1 MHRLVIA
8 ATTLL
13 SLIGALVV
21 VAYLLIFGA
30 ATDRAATIAPARSLA
45 YVSIY
50 LTPSTGQQMRLAD
63 VLTKLPGF
71 TDRDAVGTKID
82 EFAQRFLGDAGL
94 DYRADVKPWL
104 GNEVAV
110 AVIAPA
116 SGQGMSGNG
125 SLIIAAVRDEAAA
138 RAAIARIVAK
148 ANGTTR
154 SQTYSGVPVTVASGP
169 AGQAGAFAILEGM
182 LLAGSDEATL
192 HAAIDAAQGRASSL
206 AESDAFRRATE
217 PLPTDRLA
225 LAYLDISGAASAGGQ
240 AALASGYHG
249 AALALVARSD
259 GLQVTGH
266 APFDTAAA
274 NPSARAN
281 FALGSE
287 PAALPDW
294 MPATTHA
301 ELVFFGARQTF
312 DAVVAQLGSAPGG
325 QQAQQTITQLR
336 ALAALGLGIDLDKDL
351 LPLFDRETAVAIQQ
365 LRPTSVRGQVLVRPS
380 DGNGG
385 VAAMKRITES
395 LRGRGSDVTE
405 QQVSGTTVTTIAVP
419 QVGTVA
425 WAAQDGV
432 IVLGLTAEDVSA
444 ALEAHAS
451 GATLGSAAA
460 YRSTFDAAGGR
471 GGNEVYVDAAGVLPW
486 VDSLGLVNLPSDAR
500 DILTHVGAAAISI
513 ATDQNQIEI
522 HATVTVH

>member
-13 SLIGALVV
+13 TLIGGLVV
-21 VAYLLIFGA
+21 AAYLLIFSA
-30 ATDRAATIAPARSLA
+30 ATDRAATVAPARSLA
-45 YVSIY
+45 YVSVF
-50 LTPSTGQQMRLAD
+50 LAPSNGQQMRLAD
-63 VLTKLPGF
+63 MLTKLPGF

-110 AVIAPA
+110 AVIAPV
-116 SGQGMSGNG
+116 SGQGASGNG

-138 RAAIARIVAK
+138 RAAIGRIVAK
-148 ANGTTR
+148 AKGSTS
-154 SQTYSGVPVTVASGP
+154 SQTYNGVAVTVASGP

-192 HAAIDAAQGRASSL
+192 HAAIDAAQGRATSL

-217 PLPTDRLA
+217 PLPADRLA
-225 LAYLDISGAASAGGQ
+225 LAYLDISGAAAAGGQ
-240 AALASGYHG
+240 SSLASGYHG

-266 APFDTAAA
+266 APFDAASA
-274 NPSARAN
+274 NASARAN

-287 PAALPDW
+287 PAGLPDW
-294 MPATTHA
+294 MPASTHA

-325 QQAQQTITQLR
+325 DQAQQTLTQLR

-351 LPLFDRETAVAIQQ
+351 LPLFDRETAVAIQE
-365 LRPTSVRGQVLVRPS
+365 LSGTSVRGQVLVRPS
-380 DGNGG
+380 HGNAG
-385 VAAMKRITES
+385 VDALKRITQS
-395 LRGRGSDVTE
+395 LRGRGSDINE
-405 QQVSGTTVTTIAVP
+405 QQVSGTTVTSISVP
-419 QVGTVA
+419 QVGSVA

-432 IVLGLTAEDVSA
+432 IVLGLTPGDVSA
-444 ALEAHAS
+444 ALQAHAS
-451 GATLGSAAA
+451 GATLGSAGT
-460 YRSTFDAAGGR
+460 YRSTFEAAGGR
-471 GGNEVYVDAAGVLPW
+471 GGNEVYLDAAGVLPW
-486 VDSLGLVNLPSDAR
+486 VDSLGVVNLPSDAR

>member
-104 GNEVAV
+104 GNEVAL

-116 SGQGMSGNG
+116 SGQGTSGNG
-125 SLIIAAVRDEAAA
+125 SLIIAAVRDETAA

-148 ANGTTR
+148 ANGTTI
-154 SQTYSGVPVTVASGP
+154 SQSYSGVPVTVASGP
-169 AGQAGAFAILEGM
+169 GGQAGAFAILEGM
-182 LLAGSDEATL
+182 LLAGSNEATL

-225 LAYLDISGAASAGGQ
+225 LAYLDVSGAASAGGQ

-266 APFDTAAA
+266 APFDAASA
-274 NPSARAN
+274 NASARAN

-287 PAALPDW
+287 PAGLPDW
-294 MPATTHA
+294 MPASTHA

-312 DAVVAQLGSAPGG
+312 DSVAAQLGSTPGG
-325 QQAQQTITQLR
+325 QQAQQTLDQLR

-351 LPLFDRETAVAIQQ
+351 LPLFDRETAVAIQD
-365 LRPTSVRGQVLVRPS
+365 LTASEVHGQVLVRPS
-380 DGNGG
+380 NGAAGGDGVKG
-385 VAAMKRITES
+385 RTDS
-395 LRGRGSDVTE
+395 LRGRC
-405 QQVSGTTVTTIAVP
+405 
-419 QVGTVA
+419 
-425 WAAQDGV
+425 
-432 IVLGLTAEDVSA
+432 
-444 ALEAHAS
+444 
-451 GATLGSAAA
+451 
-460 YRSTFDAAGGR
+460 AAGSEHALR
-471 GGNEVYVDAAGVLPW
+471 GSTGCA
-486 VDSLGLVNLPSDAR
+486 
-500 DILTHVGAAAISI
+500 
-513 ATDQNQIEI
+513 
-522 HATVTVH
+522 